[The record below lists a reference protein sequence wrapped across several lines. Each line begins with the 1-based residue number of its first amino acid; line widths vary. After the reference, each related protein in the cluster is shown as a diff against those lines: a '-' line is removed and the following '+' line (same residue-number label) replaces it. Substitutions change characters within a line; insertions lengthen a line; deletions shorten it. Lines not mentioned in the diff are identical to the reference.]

1 MDIHSSLSS
10 FNINCTPQFAACRA
24 SATQHHSLSHLICP
38 MPEGQC
44 PFCLSP
50 QQNLHHNLLC
60 GDCVG
65 QECTLVRNSCIE
77 SDRQIEAARDKI
89 NQIFDLCNKLQNGD
103 TILAL
108 PDDPSTPN
116 PSIKLMKNLA
126 YRLVKLQALNTK
138 AKVRNI
144 NRTIES
150 LRSSIEQVK
159 GESKAAKDTIKPSST
174 ARIDTWFTQQ
184 INELDSQ
191 LRHFRGEKVI
201 QVERQAV
208 LLQKQQYLT
217 LISLAF
223 LGSPGRS
230 GAGISSQRISKS
242 LLFYNQPVLNLELL
256 FNHNSKVLQINE
268 FFENLIKF
276 QLHLADLFKVDGVEL
291 PFLPELLKLLP
302 DEQLFASI
310 QDQEDF
316 MYSGIKEPKLQ
327 RSPSPETSPSP
338 QKEPDQV
345 IRLGEAFKLP
355 LSSKTLNLQRRAR
368 TEHSAESELEPKVE
382 MTKRPSVKKESKNSL
397 YGKTVVIVPH
407 KILSKPFTKFSP
419 QEFLRFLL
427 TVAKIIAN
435 FLYFFEVTIN
445 RVPTTRSTSLS
456 NVRTGEVDDFNLT
469 SILTKLLNM
478 AQYFDFKLT
487 QLKNENQVEMTGSQS
502 LVSTVSNV
510 STTNSSV
517 LPLQSYVKQKKPRG
531 LLERLFGDT
540 DYKLT
545 DMEGEIYGGVSESSL
560 TKTTDSS
567 KPSPETKI
575 PELKVIMQAVYK
587 LMVSGASARAHQFTS
602 TTFSMMAESKEQ
614 LDDWDVVSKLH

>member
-1 MDIHSSLSS
+1 M
-10 FNINCTPQFAACRA
+10 
-24 SATQHHSLSHLICP
+24 
-38 MPEGQC
+38 
-44 PFCLSP
+44 
-50 QQNLHHNLLC
+50 
-60 GDCVG
+60 
-65 QECTLVRNSCIE
+65 RNSCIE

-89 NQIFDLCNKLQNGD
+89 NQIFNLCDKLQKGD

-108 PDDPSTPN
+108 PDDPTTPN
-116 PSIKLMKNLA
+116 PSVKLIKNLA

-150 LRSSIEQVK
+150 LRSTIEQIE

-174 ARIDTWFTQQ
+174 ARIETWYTQHN
-184 INELDSQ
+184 NELDSQ
-191 LRHFRGEKVI
+191 VRHFRDEKVI
-201 QVERQAV
+201 QVERQAL
-208 LLQKQQYLT
+208 LLQKQQYFT

-223 LGSPGRS
+223 FGSSDRA
-230 GAGISSQRISKS
+230 GAGVSSQRSPKS

-276 QLHLADLFKVDGVEL
+276 QLHLADLFKVDGVEF

-316 MYSGIKEPKLQ
+316 MYSGIKEPKSQ
-327 RSPSPETSPSP
+327 RSPSPETSPGP
-338 QKEPDQV
+338 QKDPEQV

-368 TEHSAESELEPKVE
+368 TEHSAEPELEPKVE
-382 MTKRPSVKKESKNSL
+382 TAKRPSVKKESGKSL

-407 KILSKPFTKFSP
+407 KILSKPFTKFST

-427 TVAKIIAN
+427 IVAKIIAN

-445 RVPTTRSTSLS
+445 RVPTTRSTSLLAL
-456 NVRTGEVDDFNLT
+456 NNARMGEVDDFNLT
-469 SILTKLLNM
+469 AILTKLLNM
-478 AQYFDFKLT
+478 GQYFDFKLA

-510 STTNSSV
+510 STTNSSL
-517 LPLQSYVKQKKPRG
+517 LPLQSNYIKQKKPRG
-531 LLERLFGDT
+531 LLERFFGDADT
-540 DYKLT
+540 KQNDS
-545 DMEGEIYGGVSESSL
+545 EGEIYGGISESSL
-560 TKTTDSS
+560 TRTTDSS
-567 KPSPETKI
+567 KPNPETNV

-587 LMVSGASARAHQFTS
+587 LMVSGASARTRQFTS
-602 TTFSMMAESKEQ
+602 TTYSMMAESKEQ

>member
-1 MDIHSSLSS
+1 M
-10 FNINCTPQFAACRA
+10 
-24 SATQHHSLSHLICP
+24 
-38 MPEGQC
+38 
-44 PFCLSP
+44 
-50 QQNLHHNLLC
+50 HHNLLC
-60 GDCVG
+60 SDCVG

-77 SDRQIEAARDKI
+77 ADRQIEAARDKI
-89 NQIFDLCNKLQNGD
+89 NLIFDLCNKLERGD

-108 PDDPSTPN
+108 PDDPSTPS
-116 PSIKLMKNLA
+116 PSIKLIKNLA

-150 LRSSIEQVK
+150 LRTSIEQIE
-159 GESKAAKDTIKPSST
+159 GESKAPKATQKPSST
-174 ARIDTWFTQQ
+174 ARIEAWYTQHN
-184 INELDSQ
+184 NELDSQ
-191 LRHFRGEKVI
+191 LRHLRDEKVI

-217 LISLAF
+217 LISLTF
-223 LGSPGRS
+223 LGPSARP
-230 GAGISSQRISKS
+230 GAGVSSQRSAKS

-276 QLHLADLFKVDGVEL
+276 QLHLADLFKVDCVEL

-316 MYSGIKEPKLQ
+316 MYSGIKEPTSQ
-327 RSPSPETSPSP
+327 RSPSPETSPGP
-338 QKEPDQV
+338 QKDPEQV

-368 TEHSAESELEPKVE
+368 TEHSAEPELEPKAE
-382 MTKRPSVKKESKNSL
+382 AAKRPSMKKESGKSL

-407 KILSKPFTKFSP
+407 KILSKPFTKFST

-427 TVAKIIAN
+427 IAAKIIAN

-445 RVPTTRSTSLS
+445 RVPAARSVSLLAL
-456 NVRTGEVDDFNLT
+456 NNARTGEVDDFNLT

-487 QLKNENQVEMTGSQS
+487 QLKIENQIEMTGSQS
-502 LVSTVSNV
+502 LASTVSNV
-510 STTNSSV
+510 STTNSTM
-517 LPLQSYVKQKKPRG
+517 LPLHSYVKQKKPRG
-531 LLERLFGDT
+531 LFERFFGDT
-540 DYKLT
+540 DSKQN
-545 DMEGEIYGGVSESSL
+545 DIEGEIYGGVSESSL
-560 TKTTDSS
+560 TRTTDSS
-567 KPSPETKI
+567 KQASETNV
-575 PELKVIMQAVYK
+575 PELKVIMQAIYK
-587 LMVSGASARAHQFTS
+587 LMVSGASARTRQFTS
-602 TTFSMMAESKEQ
+602 TTYSMMAESKEQ